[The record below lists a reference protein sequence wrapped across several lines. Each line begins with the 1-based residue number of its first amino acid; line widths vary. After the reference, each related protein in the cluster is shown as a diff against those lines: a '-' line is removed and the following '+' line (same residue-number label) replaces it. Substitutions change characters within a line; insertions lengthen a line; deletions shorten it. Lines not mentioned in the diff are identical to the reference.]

1 VTPPTTPC
9 SFAHDD
15 GAYVL
20 GALAPD
26 ERLAFER
33 HLPACDGCARSVRE
47 LAGLPGLLAR
57 TPVETVEAAQEAAGT
72 PAPETLLPALVR
84 RTRRSRR
91 RAWVAAGLVAAA
103 LVVAGTAVGT
113 EVLTRD
119 PAPVATPSSAV
130 EPPTRTVQLQPV
142 GDEPI
147 AASVALTSVGWGTRL
162 DVTCRYEQEQGGYA
176 GREPRS
182 YAMFVTKAD
191 GTTEQVASW
200 RGLPGRTMRLAA
212 ATAASEADIV
222 QVVVREAD
230 GTEVLRLRS

>member
-1 VTPPTTPC
+1 VTAPHTGC

-20 GALAPD
+20 GALSPD

-33 HLPACDGCARSVRE
+33 HLADCEACARSVRE

-91 RAWVAAGLVAAA
+91 RAYVAAGLVAAA
-103 LVVAGTAVGT
+103 LVVGGGAVGSQ
-113 EVLTRD
+113 VLGGD
-119 PAPVATPSSAV
+119 SAPEASPSAPSGA
-130 EPPTRTVQLQPV
+130 TRTVQLQPV
-142 GDEPI
+142 GDEPL
-147 AASVALTSVGWGTRL
+147 AASVALTEVGWGTRL
-162 DVTCRYEQEQGGYA
+162 DVTCRYEQEHGA
-176 GREPRS
+176 DRERRPHS

-191 GTTEQVASW
+191 GSTEQVASW
-200 RGLPGRTMRLAA
+200 RGVPGRTMRLAA
-212 ATAASEADIV
+212 ATAASQADIV

>member
-1 VTPPTTPC
+1 MTAPASCP
-9 SFAHDD
+9 FAHDD

-33 HLPACDGCARSVRE
+33 HLADCDGCARSVRE

-57 TPVETVEAAQEAAGT
+57 TPVETVEAAQAAAGT
-72 PAPETLLPALVR
+72 PAPETLMPALVR

-91 RAWVAAGLVAAA
+91 RTYVAAGLVAAA
-103 LVVAGTAVGT
+103 LLVAGTAVGT
-113 EVLTRD
+113 EVLSRD
-119 PAPVATPSSAV
+119 PAPVAAPA
-130 EPPTRTVQLQPV
+130 PTRTVQLQPV

-162 DVTCRYEQEQGGYA
+162 DVTCRYEQAQGA
-176 GREPRS
+176 GGDRPHS
-182 YAMFVTKAD
+182 YAMFVTRAD

-200 RGLPGRTMRLAA
+200 RGVPGRTMRLAA